1 MANLVKLRQ
10 PLGITFI
17 DESEIDAGTL
27 KVEFFSKVLEVARKY
42 RVYTLV
48 CYVQV
53 FWRKTTKI

>member
-17 DESEIDAGTL
+17 DENEIDAGTL
-27 KVEFFSKVLEVARKY
+27 KVEFFSKVFEVARKY
-42 RVYTLV
+42 RVYALV
-48 CYVQV
+48 YYVQV